1 MKISNETKVGVLGAI
16 TITILILGFNFLKGN
31 KLFTKSILLNARYTN
46 IQGLTASNPVVI
58 NGLEVGRVQDIS
70 TDKNMKEILVKLSI
84 YSDVNIPSNSVAII
98 NPNPLT
104 VTKVEIRLGDAGTF
118 LQNNDNINTLPS
130 GEYLSNVI
138 NKVDPV
144 IASVTKAIDQ
154 LDSLIG
160 AVKNVIDKDNRNNI
174 SAVISHINDI
184 TVSLQA
190 LLDKDKGP
198 LAKTLNNANDIT
210 ANLSKN
216 NQKINSIIDNL
227 DKTSGKISELD
238 LKTTLGNLNE
248 TITQLKA
255 TIEKVN
261 SNSGTAGMLINDPTL
276 YKNIS
281 STSNK
286 INLLLDDIRVHPKR
300 YINISV
306 FGKKQT
312 EAPLSTPTPDS
323 LNAPYIKN

>member
-1 MKISNETKVGVLGAI
+1 MKISNETKVGVLGAV

-31 KLFTKSILLNARYTN
+31 KLFTKSVLLNARYTN
-46 IQGLTASNPVVI
+46 IQGLTASNPVII
-58 NGLEVGRVQDIS
+58 NGLEVGRVQEIT

-84 YSDVNIPSNSVAII
+84 YSDVNIPSNSVAVI

-104 VTKVEIRLGDAGTF
+104 VTKVEIRLGDAQEY
-118 LQNNDNINTLPS
+118 LKNNDNINTLPS

-154 LDSLIG
+154 LNSLIG

-174 SAVISHINDI
+174 SAVIAHINDI

-190 LLDKDKGP
+190 ILDKDKGP
-198 LAKTLNNANDIT
+198 LAKTLKNTTDIT
-210 ANLSKN
+210 ENLSKN
-216 NQKINSIIDNL
+216 NQKINGIIDNL
-227 DKTSGKISELD
+227 DKTSGKIAELD
-238 LKTTLGNLNE
+238 LKSTLGNLNE
-248 TITQLKA
+248 TITQLKS
-255 TIEKVN
+255 TIEKIN

-312 EAPLSTPTPDS
+312 EAPLTSPTPDS

>member
-1 MKISNETKVGVLGAI
+1 MKISNETKVGILGAI

-31 KLFTKSILLNARYTN
+31 KLFTKSVLLNARYTN

-58 NGLEVGRVQDIS
+58 NGLEVGRVQEIT

-84 YSDVNIPSNSVAII
+84 YSDVNIPSNSVAVI

-104 VTKVEIRLGDAGTF
+104 VTKVEIRLGDSPSI
-118 LQNNDNINTLPS
+118 LKNNDDINTIPS
-130 GEYLSNVI
+130 GEYLSNVF

-144 IASVTKAIDQ
+144 ITSVTKAIDQ
-154 LDSLIG
+154 LDSLMG

-174 SAVISHINDI
+174 SAVISRINDI
-184 TVSLQA
+184 TLSLQSI
-190 LLDKDKGP
+190 LDKDNGP
-198 LAKTLNNANDIT
+198 LAKTLKNTASIT
-210 ANLSKN
+210 ENLSKD
-216 NQKINSIIDNL
+216 NQKINGIVDNL
-227 DKTSGKISELD
+227 NKASGKIADLD

-248 TITQLKA
+248 TITQLKT

-261 SNSGTAGMLINDPTL
+261 SNTGTAGMLINDPTL
-276 YKNIS
+276 YKNIT

-312 EAPLSTPTPDS
+312 EAPLTVPSPDS
-323 LNAPYIKN
+323 LNAPYLKN